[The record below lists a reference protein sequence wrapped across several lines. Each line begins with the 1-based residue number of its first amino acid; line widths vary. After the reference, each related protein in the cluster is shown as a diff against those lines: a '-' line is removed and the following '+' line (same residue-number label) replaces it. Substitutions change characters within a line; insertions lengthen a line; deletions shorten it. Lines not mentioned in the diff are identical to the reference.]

1 VTATRPIA
9 TLMRAARFEEIEVAD
24 VTADFI
30 ATAQAWFEEFAAHEE
45 ELRPLLGAA
54 YDDRQKGRQEM
65 IAGAEEGL
73 LKRLL
78 VGGSAPRK

>member
-1 VTATRPIA
+1 
-9 TLMRAARFEEIEVAD
+9 MRAARFEEVEVAD
-24 VTADFI
+24 VTTEFV
-30 ATAQAWFEEFAAHEE
+30 ATAQAWFEAFAAREE
-45 ELRPLLGAA
+45 ELRPLLRAE

-78 VGGSAPRK
+78 VGGTAPRKWPTAERARAS